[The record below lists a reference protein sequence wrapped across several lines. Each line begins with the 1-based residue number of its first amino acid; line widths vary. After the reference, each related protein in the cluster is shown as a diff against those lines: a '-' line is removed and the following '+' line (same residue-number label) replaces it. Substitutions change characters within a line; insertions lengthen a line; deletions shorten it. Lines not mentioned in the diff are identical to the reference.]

1 MPRGKAGPIIVT
13 DAKASGVRNK
23 IVVLGLCVKLGG
35 RVIMFFESLLKHKG
49 VLQEMASAEALK
61 YQKCKPR
68 GFTRVFFVHG
78 KAQSSKENLFNT
90 QHT

>member
-1 MPRGKAGPIIVT
+1 
-13 DAKASGVRNK
+13 
-23 IVVLGLCVKLGG
+23 
-35 RVIMFFESLLKHKG
+35 MFFESLLKHKG